1 MATFM
6 EIFLRLFSAVSIR
19 LLVLSLMLF
28 FCSIGMAM
36 GSSDSSKFSV
46 VVNGLEIDLPLFS
59 IFTVP
64 DETIEIRIKENA
76 QSVILRSN
84 DRLIAEDKPGYWAL
98 KAPDKTGLYRLNCYD
113 SQSDSAIQIN
123 VFVGEPLERVKDQ
136 KLEQYRIGEYPPL
149 REINTV
155 RYENPEGL
163 VRVTREIEDVQ
174 LTPHFSLRQFLCKQ
188 QSGYPK
194 FVVVQEKL
202 LLLLEE
208 LLAEVN
214 HRGYNIKTFGFISG
228 YRTPFYNHKIRN
240 VKYSRHIYGDAADI
254 FIDTDNNDRMD
265 DLNGDGKIDIS
276 DARVLYDITDNYTG
290 SVVGREFKGGLG
302 KYTPTAFHSGFVHV
316 DTRGYRVRW

>member
-6 EIFLRLFSAVSIR
+6 EIFLRLFSAVSSR

-28 FCSIGMAM
+28 FCSVGMAM
-36 GSSDSSKFSV
+36 GSSGSSKFSV

-64 DETIEIRIKENA
+64 EETIEIRIKENT
-76 QSVILRSN
+76 QSVMLRSN
-84 DRLIAEDKPGYWAL
+84 DRVIAENKPGYWAL

-136 KLEQYRIGEYPPL
+136 KLEQYRIGKYPPT
-149 REINTV
+149 REIKTV

-163 VRVTREIEDVQ
+163 VRVTRENEDVQ

-208 LLAEVN
+208 LLTEVN
-214 HRGYNIKTFGFISG
+214 RRGYNITTFGFISG

-276 DARVLYDITDNYTG
+276 DARVLYDIADNYTG
-290 SVVGREFKGGLG
+290 SSVGREFEGGMG
-302 KYTPTAFHSGFVHV
+302 KYKPTAFHSGFVHV
-316 DTRGYRVRW
+316 DTRGYKVRW